1 MNFNN
6 DKELYRVIGK
16 NIKLYRKFS
25 KLTQVQLAEKAEIS
39 ISYLSKIEADSCDK
53 SMSISMLNQIAN
65 ALDVEITD
73 FFKEENNNVKNSQY
87 LWWWFKNK

>member
-6 DKELYRVIGK
+6 DKELYRGIGK

-73 FFKEENNNVKNSQY
+73 FFKEENNNVKNS
-87 LWWWFKNK
+87 

>member
-16 NIKLYRKFS
+16 NIKLYRTFS
-25 KLTQVQLAEKAEIS
+25 KLTQVELAEKAEIS

-73 FFKEENNNVKNSQY
+73 FFKEENNNVKNS
-87 LWWWFKNK
+87 

>member
-53 SMSISMLNQIAN
+53 SISMLNQIAN

-73 FFKEENNNVKNSQY
+73 FFKEENNNVKNS
-87 LWWWFKNK
+87 

>member
-6 DKELYRVIGK
+6 DKDLYRVIGK

-73 FFKEENNNVKNSQY
+73 FFKEENNNVKNS
-87 LWWWFKNK
+87 

>member
-16 NIKLYRKFS
+16 NIKLYRKLS

-39 ISYLSKIEADSCDK
+39 ISYLSKIEAGSCDK

-73 FFKEENNNVKNSQY
+73 FFKEEINNVKSS
-87 LWWWFKNK
+87 

>member
-53 SMSISMLNQIAN
+53 TMSISMLNQIAN

-73 FFKEENNNVKNSQY
+73 FFKEENNNVKNS
-87 LWWWFKNK
+87 

>member
-1 MNFNN
+1 MKEVFGMNFNN

-73 FFKEENNNVKNSQY
+73 FFKEENNNVKNS
-87 LWWWFKNK
+87 

>member
-16 NIKLYRKFS
+16 NIKLYRKLS

-73 FFKEENNNVKNSQY
+73 FFKEENNNVKNS
-87 LWWWFKNK
+87 

>member
-1 MNFNN
+1 MCMNFNN

-16 NIKLYRKFS
+16 NIKLYRKLS

-73 FFKEENNNVKNSQY
+73 FFKEENNNVKNS
-87 LWWWFKNK
+87 

>member
-25 KLTQVQLAEKAEIS
+25 KLTQVQLAEKADIS

-65 ALDVEITD
+65 ALNVEITD
-73 FFKEENNNVKNSQY
+73 FFKEENNNVKNS
-87 LWWWFKNK
+87 

>member
-25 KLTQVQLAEKAEIS
+25 KLTQVQLAEKS
-39 ISYLSKIEADSCDK
+39 WNKHSYLSKIEADSCDK
-53 SMSISMLNQIAN
+53 VCPYLCLTKLPTHLMS
-65 ALDVEITD
+65 
-73 FFKEENNNVKNSQY
+73 K
-87 LWWWFKNK
+87 

>member
-1 MNFNN
+1 MCMNFNN

-16 NIKLYRKFS
+16 NIKLYRKLS

-73 FFKEENNNVKNSQY
+73 FFKEEINNVKSS
-87 LWWWFKNK
+87 

>member
-16 NIKLYRKFS
+16 NIKLYRKLS
-25 KLTQVQLAEKAEIS
+25 KLTQVQLAEKAEIN

-73 FFKEENNNVKNSQY
+73 FFKEENNNVKNS
-87 LWWWFKNK
+87 

>member
-1 MNFNN
+1 MKEVFGMNFNN

-16 NIKLYRKFS
+16 NIKLYRKLS

-73 FFKEENNNVKNSQY
+73 FFKEEINNVKSS
-87 LWWWFKNK
+87 

>member
-65 ALDVEITD
+65 ALDVVITD
-73 FFKEENNNVKNSQY
+73 FFKEENNNVKNS
-87 LWWWFKNK
+87 

>member
-1 MNFNN
+1 MFGMNFNN

-73 FFKEENNNVKNSQY
+73 FFKEENNNVKNS
-87 LWWWFKNK
+87 

>member
-1 MNFNN
+1 VKEVFGMNFNN

-73 FFKEENNNVKNSQY
+73 FFKEENNNVKNS
-87 LWWWFKNK
+87 

>member
-39 ISYLSKIEADSCDK
+39 ISYLSKIEAVATKVCPYLCLTK
-53 SMSISMLNQIAN
+53 LPTHLMS
-65 ALDVEITD
+65 
-73 FFKEENNNVKNSQY
+73 K
-87 LWWWFKNK
+87 

>member
-16 NIKLYRKFS
+16 NIKLYRKLS

-65 ALDVEITD
+65 ARDVEITD
-73 FFKEENNNVKNSQY
+73 FFKEEINNVKSS
-87 LWWWFKNK
+87 

>member
-6 DKELYRVIGK
+6 DKELYGVIGK

-65 ALDVEITD
+65 ALDVEITV
-73 FFKEENNNVKNSQY
+73 FFKEEINNVENS
-87 LWWWFKNK
+87 

>member
-6 DKELYRVIGK
+6 DKELYSVIGK
-16 NIKLYRKFS
+16 NIKLYRKLS

-73 FFKEENNNVKNSQY
+73 FFKEEINNVKSS
-87 LWWWFKNK
+87 

>member
-16 NIKLYRKFS
+16 NIKLYRKLS

-53 SMSISMLNQIAN
+53 SMSISMLNQNAN

-73 FFKEENNNVKNSQY
+73 FFKEENNNVKNS
-87 LWWWFKNK
+87 

>member
-73 FFKEENNNVKNSQY
+73 FFKEENNNVKNY
-87 LWWWFKNK
+87 

>member
-73 FFKEENNNVKNSQY
+73 FFKEKNNNVKNS
-87 LWWWFKNK
+87 

>member
-73 FFKEENNNVKNSQY
+73 FFKEENNDVKNS
-87 LWWWFKNK
+87 

>member
-25 KLTQVQLAEKAEIS
+25 KLTQVELAEKAEIS

-73 FFKEENNNVKNSQY
+73 FFKEENNNVKNS
-87 LWWWFKNK
+87 

>member
-73 FFKEENNNVKNSQY
+73 FFNEENNNVKNS
-87 LWWWFKNK
+87 

>member
-39 ISYLSKIEADSCDK
+39 ISYLSKIEADSCNK

-73 FFKEENNNVKNSQY
+73 FFKEENNNVKNS
-87 LWWWFKNK
+87 

>member
-53 SMSISMLNQIAN
+53 SMCP
-65 ALDVEITD
+65 
-73 FFKEENNNVKNSQY
+73 Y
-87 LWWWFKNK
+87 LCLTKLPTHLMSK

>member
-1 MNFNN
+1 MNFNK

-73 FFKEENNNVKNSQY
+73 FFKEENNNVKNS
-87 LWWWFKNK
+87 

>member
-6 DKELYRVIGK
+6 DKELYMVIGK

-73 FFKEENNNVKNSQY
+73 FFKEENNNVKNS
-87 LWWWFKNK
+87 

>member
-65 ALDVEITD
+65 ALNVEITD
-73 FFKEENNNVKNSQY
+73 FFKEENNNGI
-87 LWWWFKNK
+87 

>member
-16 NIKLYRKFS
+16 NIKLYRKLS

-73 FFKEENNNVKNSQY
+73 FFKEENNNVKSS
-87 LWWWFKNK
+87 

>member
-73 FFKEENNNVKNSQY
+73 FFKEENNNVKSS
-87 LWWWFKNK
+87 

>member
-53 SMSISMLNQIAN
+53 SMSISMPNQIAN

-73 FFKEENNNVKNSQY
+73 FFKEENNNVKNS
-87 LWWWFKNK
+87 

>member
-16 NIKLYRKFS
+16 NIKLYRKLS

-73 FFKEENNNVKNSQY
+73 FFKEEINNVKSS
-87 LWWWFKNK
+87 

>member
-65 ALDVEITD
+65 ALDVEIAD
-73 FFKEENNNVKNSQY
+73 FFKEENNNVKNS
-87 LWWWFKNK
+87 

>member
-6 DKELYRVIGK
+6 DKELYRVIGR

-73 FFKEENNNVKNSQY
+73 FFKEENNNVKNS
-87 LWWWFKNK
+87 

>member
-1 MNFNN
+1 MVFGMNFNN

-73 FFKEENNNVKNSQY
+73 FFMEENNNVKNS
-87 LWWWFKNK
+87 

>member
-73 FFKEENNNVKNSQY
+73 FCKEENNNVKNS
-87 LWWWFKNK
+87 